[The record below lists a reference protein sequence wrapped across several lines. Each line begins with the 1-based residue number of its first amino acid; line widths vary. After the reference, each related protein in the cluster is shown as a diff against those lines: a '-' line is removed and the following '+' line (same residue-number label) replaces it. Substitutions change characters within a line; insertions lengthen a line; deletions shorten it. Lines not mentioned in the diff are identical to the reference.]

1 MLHPDLNMEENVIL
15 HTICSVLT
23 PLVHMAFIWLETLQS
38 VFRFTTI
45 AFADRSNSISL

>member
-1 MLHPDLNMEENVIL
+1 MEENVIL

-23 PLVHMAFIWLETLQS
+23 PLVHMAGNSTKF
-38 VFRFTTI
+38 FRFITI